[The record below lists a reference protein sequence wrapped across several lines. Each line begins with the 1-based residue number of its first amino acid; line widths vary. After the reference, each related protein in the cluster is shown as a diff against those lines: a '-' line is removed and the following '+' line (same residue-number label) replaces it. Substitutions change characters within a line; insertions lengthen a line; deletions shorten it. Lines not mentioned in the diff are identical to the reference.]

1 MKTLLR
7 TTALVFAS
15 SLGLAAMAQQ
25 PYDVFVAGTVL
36 GCTGNT
42 YVHIAT
48 LPGTQPSLD
57 IDVPVLPPSC
67 SFTITLAMASQGGGF
82 TISTPC
88 LGAMQ
93 SQVVQYQVP
102 PMLDSTAVFVSFN
115 CGNGITDCLG
125 IPGGSAMP
133 GTACTTLLG
142 VAGTWSASC
151 VCVANGGNLD
161 CEGVANGPA
170 QPGTPCTNPANG
182 LDGIWTTD
190 CVCDT
195 IDCLGIIG
203 GSNHPGTPCSTPAG
217 LTGIWS
223 ANCICDTDTMGG
235 AYDCLGQLNGPNV
248 PGTPCWVLGTNFIGL
263 WDANCTC
270 VDSTTTGGGCN
281 ASFWAM
287 QAMEFDSLNNP
298 NGGGSPIPYE
308 VWVWNLSSG
317 TGPMTYFW
325 DFGDGSTSNVAYP
338 SHTYSGNG
346 PYLLC
351 LTIADASGCTSVYC
365 DSITMDGNGI
375 LQGMVLEED
384 AVASAARQDG
394 FTINVQN
401 PLTLAVS
408 EASTLSNAA
417 LWPNPTTGELN
428 LALVSLSNGAIDIA
442 IHDVSG
448 RVVLS
453 ERRTVATGRNQHSFN
468 ADALPAGMYT
478 LRAMDQKGKAISL
491 RFVKSN

>member
-7 TTALVFAS
+7 SCSLAFAAAF
-15 SLGLAAMAQQ
+15 GMAAMAQQ
-25 PYDVFVAGTVL
+25 QYSVVVGGYVS
-36 GCTGNT
+36 GCTPNS
-42 YVHIAT
+42 YVNIVT
-48 LPGTQPSLD
+48 LPGTMPSYD

-67 SFTITLAMASQGGGF
+67 SFSVVLPLATTGGGF
-82 TISTPC
+82 AITTAC
-88 LGAMQ
+88 LGALQ
-93 SQVVQYQVP
+93 TQTVQYQIDP
-102 PMLDSTAVFVSFN
+102 LSGDSAMVSVIFN
-115 CGNGITDCLG
+115 CGANTNDCLG
-125 IPGGSAMP
+125 IPGGSALP
-133 GTACTTLLG
+133 GTACNTFLG

-151 VCVANGGNLD
+151 VCVANSSSLD

-170 QPGTPCTNPANG
+170 Q
-182 LDGIWTTD
+182 
-190 CVCDT
+190 
-195 IDCLGIIG
+195 
-203 GSNHPGTPCSTPAG
+203 PGTPCSTPAG

-235 AYDCLGQLNGPNV
+235 AYDCLGQLNGPNI

-263 WDANCTC
+263 WDANCAC
-270 VDSTTTGGGCN
+270 VDSTNTGGGCS

-351 LTIADASGCTSVYC
+351 LTIADASGCTSVSC

-401 PLTLAVS
+401 PLTMAVS